1 VSWRRLATLVRREVQ
16 ATLRD
21 RFTLT
26 ILVGVPLF
34 ALLLFGYILSTEVAH
49 LDLGVLDADGSRAS
63 RELLADFTA
72 QGTFRAHAFATREQ
86 LEDAMVSGAVSAGI
100 LIPPG
105 FERALH
111 DPAPGREPA
120 QVRIIYDGTE
130 AVLAG
135 NAEGFLQ
142 ALAGSY
148 ARGRGERSGA
158 DAAAGAG
165 VGDTGDAGLDPRPAG
180 IDVATR
186 ALFNPRLAGEPFMV
200 SGTFGFVLSFLT
212 TLLTA
217 LSIVNEKQQGTFEQ
231 LEVTPATSLEIF
243 LGKLLPIGAVFTLD
257 VVLMVL
263 IAGFLLDVWPA
274 GSAVFFVLISTF
286 YVLVSLSLGLIFS
299 ATSATPAEAVQ
310 KTVLFS
316 IPLVQLSGF
325 AFPIRNMP
333 LPVRWLTELFPATHY
348 IRLSRA
354 IYVRAAGPGDLWPEM
369 AALFVF
375 GALLVA
381 FALRRIGARA

>member
-1 VSWRRLATLVRREVQ
+1 MSGRRLGTLVRREVQ

-21 RFTLT
+21 HFTIA

-34 ALLLFGYILSTEVAH
+34 ALLLFSYILSTEVRH

-63 RELLADFTA
+63 RELVADLTA
-72 QGTFRAHAFATREQ
+72 QGAFRARVYATREA
-86 LEDAMVSGAVSAGI
+86 LEEAMVSGAVSAGL

-105 FERALH
+105 FARARRE
-111 DPAPGREPA
+111 PAPGREAP
-120 QVRIIYDGTE
+120 QVRVIYDGTE

-135 NAEGFLQ
+135 NAEGFLR
-142 ALAGSY
+142 ALAG
-148 ARGRGERSGA
+148 RR
-158 DAAAGAG
+158 AGARDGGGEGETGRRRLDGAEAPPSG
-165 VGDTGDAGLDPRPAG
+165 VEVSA
-180 IDVATR
+180 R
-186 ALFNPRLAGEPFMV
+186 ALFNPQLSGKPFMV

-217 LSIVNEKQQGTFEQ
+217 LSIVNERQQGTFEQ

-243 LGKLLPIGAVFTLD
+243 LGKLLPLGAVFTLD

-263 IAGFLLDVWPA
+263 IAGLLLGVWPA
-274 GSAVFFVLISTF
+274 GSAVFFVGISTF

-333 LPVRWLTELFPATHY
+333 LAVRWLAELFPATHY

-354 IYVRAAGPGDLWPEM
+354 IYVRAAGPGDLLAEI

-375 GALLVA
+375 GAVLVA
-381 FALRRIGARA
+381 LALRRMEARA

>member
-1 VSWRRLATLVRREVQ
+1 VSWRRLSTLLRREVQ

-21 RFTLT
+21 RFTVM

-49 LDLGVLDADGSRAS
+49 LGLGVLDADGSRAS
-63 RELLADFTA
+63 RELIADLTA
-72 QGTFRAHAFATREQ
+72 QGTFRARVFATREQ
-86 LEDAMVSGAVSAGI
+86 LEEALVSGAVSAGL

-105 FERALH
+105 FERALR
-111 DPAPGREPA
+111 DPSPGREPA
-120 QVRIIYDGTE
+120 QVRVIYDGTE

-135 NAEGFLQ
+135 NAEAFLQ
-142 ALAGSY
+142 ALAANH
-148 ARGRGERSGA
+148 ARGSTADRG
-158 DAAAGAG
+158 
-165 VGDTGDAGLDPRPAG
+165 TGDGSDVRPPTAG
-180 IDVATR
+180 IQVATR

-354 IYVRAAGPGDLWPEM
+354 IYVRAAGPADLLPEM
-369 AALFVF
+369 AALFLF

>member
-1 VSWRRLATLVRREVQ
+1 MT
-16 ATLRD
+16 
-21 RFTLT
+21 
-26 ILVGVPLF
+26 
-34 ALLLFGYILSTEVAH
+34 
-49 LDLGVLDADGSRAS
+49 
-63 RELLADFTA
+63 
-72 QGTFRAHAFATREQ
+72 
-86 LEDAMVSGAVSAGI
+86 
-100 LIPPG
+100 
-105 FERALH
+105 
-111 DPAPGREPA
+111 
-120 QVRIIYDGTE
+120 
-130 AVLAG
+130 
-135 NAEGFLQ
+135 
-142 ALAGSY
+142 
-148 ARGRGERSGA
+148 
-158 DAAAGAG
+158 
-165 VGDTGDAGLDPRPAG
+165 
-180 IDVATR
+180 TR

-263 IAGFLLDVWPA
+263 IAGLLLGVWPA
-274 GSAVFFVLISTF
+274 GSAVFFIAISTF
-286 YVLVSLSLGLIFS
+286 YVLISLSLGLIFS

-333 LPVRWLTELFPATHY
+333 LPVRWLAELFPATHY

-354 IYVRAAGPGDLWPEM
+354 IYVRAAGPLDLLPEM
-369 AALFVF
+369 AALFLF
-375 GALLVA
+375 GAVLLA
-381 FALRRIGARA
+381 IALRRIGAQA